1 MSTNHHARPHLAVRG
16 IVVGALLALVPASVI
31 AQATNGH
38 NGDQAKADAL
48 HAKAE
53 KLIAKQAIDD
63 WKEAARLFESAARL
77 RAPDE
82 TVGIRERMLAGEL
95 QHYVGSLN
103 RAQANLQ
110 DAAELALSNGR
121 VLESAQLF
129 LRAAFVAR
137 ERDAWP
143 DVARYI
149 ESAQR
154 LAASPHLSQA
164 ECDCILERLQT
175 ESRIAVEA
183 RRGGG

>member
-16 IVVGALLALVPASVI
+16 IVVGALLTLVPASVL
-31 AQATNGH
+31 AQTTNGDDGH
-38 NGDQAKADAL
+38 QARADAL
-48 HAKAE
+48 HA
-53 KLIAKQAIDD
+53 
-63 WKEAARLFESAARL
+63 EAASLYESAARL
-77 RAPDE
+77 RSTDE

-95 QHYVGSLN
+95 LHYVGSLH

-121 VLESAQLF
+121 VMESAQLF

-149 ESAQR
+149 ESARR
-154 LAASPHLSQA
+154 LAASPHLSQT
-164 ECDCILERLQT
+164 ECDCILERL
-175 ESRIAVEA
+175 EPEARIAVEA